1 MEKQT
6 YKWNIKA
13 QGSEKRRVPGFF
25 SSFRIPEGLAR
36 ILLRRGIDSEEK
48 LSHFL
53 YDDLSNLSDPFLMK
67 GMKEAVDRISR
78 ALDGG
83 EKIVIYGDY
92 DVDGITSTSIMVR
105 GLTGLHGN
113 VGYYIPQRETEGYGL
128 NGKALEKLAG

>member
-1 MEKQT
+1 MDTQT

-13 QGSEKRRVPGFF
+13 PLAEKSEVPRFF
-25 SSFRIPEGLAR
+25 SSYAIPTGLAR

-67 GMKEAVDRISR
+67 GMKEAVDRISK
-78 ALDGG
+78 ALDEG

-105 GLTGLHGN
+105 GLTALHGQ
-113 VGYYIPQRETEGYGL
+113 VGYYIPQRGERW
-128 NGKALEKLAG
+128 